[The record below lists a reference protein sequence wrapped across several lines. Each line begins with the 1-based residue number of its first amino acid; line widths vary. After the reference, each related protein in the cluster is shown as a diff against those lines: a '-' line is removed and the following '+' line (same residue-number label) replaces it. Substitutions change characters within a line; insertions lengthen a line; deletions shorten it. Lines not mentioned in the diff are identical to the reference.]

1 MITKLVR
8 LAGAAFAATVLAF
21 SGLYVVV
28 YLARWEWNRAIVS
41 GIIFLAML
49 VMLSTFMILGRLRA
63 LLERPA
69 GPVAAGPVDP
79 QVLDALHRSNEGQ
92 SAHRFDWL
100 RPDPTRLSVFVP
112 VLLGTGMVLSALAY
126 VIERV
131 AGAVAGATLDRR
143 TAGVLP
149 LHLPLSNAGPVSA
162 VNRPRAGSRS
172 GRPTRALWRV
182 AGGLIVLL
190 AIAAGVDGLRGITQ
204 SRLSEL
210 SFPGTTEIVL
220 EVRTRGGSELG
231 ASVDELWAVCND
243 RIPGGLR
250 LVSALAGA
258 EGTVTLLAD
267 RALGDTGR
275 RRVVGC
281 LEDLTVDQALADVV
295 SLTVRRRG

>member
-1 MITKLVR
+1 MITKLAR

-69 GPVAAGPVDP
+69 GPAAAVPVDP
-79 QVLDALHRSNEGQ
+79 QVLDALHRSNEGRPT
-92 SAHRFDWL
+92 HRFDWL
-100 RPDPTRLSVFVP
+100 RPDPTHLSVFVP

-149 LHLPLSNAGPVSA
+149 LHLPLSSAGPVSA
-162 VNRPRAGSRS
+162 TNGPRAGSRS
-172 GRPTRALWRV
+172 GRPTRTLWRV
-182 AGGLIVLL
+182 AGGLIVVL

-220 EVRTRGGSELG
+220 EVRTRGGSEPG

-243 RIPGGLR
+243 RVPGGLR
-250 LVSALAGA
+250 LIDALVATD
-258 EGTVTLLAD
+258 GTVTLLAD

-275 RRVVGC
+275 KRVVGC
-281 LEDLTVDQALADVV
+281 LEDLTVDQALANVV